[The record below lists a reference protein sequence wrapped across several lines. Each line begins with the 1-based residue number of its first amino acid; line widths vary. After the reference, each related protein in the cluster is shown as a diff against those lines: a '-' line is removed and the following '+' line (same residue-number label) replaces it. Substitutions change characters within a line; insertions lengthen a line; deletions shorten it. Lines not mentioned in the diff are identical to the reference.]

1 MPELIIFVYQ
11 MKSSEIPHYFNIF
24 PTGKIIVPVCI
35 GDLPMSDYLISED
48 TLTEEVAAYLDSN
61 PLVPGAIILH
71 DGRVK
76 SIVPRHKM
84 FERLGRRYGVELFLR
99 RPILKLEQDL
109 GTDAFVLKSHLSI
122 NMAVKLALSRVQ
134 TRIYDPII
142 VEFETGELRLLDMYV
157 LLLSQSQLSQN
168 LSGIITSLNNIEM
181 MLSSEQGRFS
191 TTLELILEGMESVVP
206 THNTHIILNLEEDGS
221 VFAHPS
227 IRYQERLAEHNS
239 IFNSVISLNQPIVL
253 EDVNLVP
260 GWPSRDFPPKTRCWL
275 GAPVISRS
283 GPVGVLSLSR
293 TAFSPFT
300 SHEKETTLVFARYV
314 GKLIENFVDELEKR
328 KLFDRKYS
336 TGG

>member
-1 MPELIIFVYQ
+1 
-11 MKSSEIPHYFNIF
+11 MKPSEIPHYFNIF

-35 GDLPMSDYLISED
+35 GDLPMSDYIITDE

-76 SIVPRHKM
+76 SIIPRQKM

-109 GTDAFVLKSHLSI
+109 GSDALVLKSHLSI
-122 NMAVKLALSRVQ
+122 NIAVKLALSRVQ

-142 VEFETGELRLLDMYV
+142 VELENGELRLLDMYV

-181 MLSSEQGRFS
+181 MLGSDQGKFS

-206 THNTHIILNLEEDGS
+206 THHTHVYLNLEEDGGF
-221 VFAHPS
+221 FAHPN
-227 IRYQERLAEHNS
+227 IRYQQRLLERNS
-239 IFNSVISLNQPIVL
+239 IFASVVSLNQPIVV
-253 EDVNLVP
+253 EDVNRVP
-260 GWPSRDFPPKTRCWL
+260 GWSSGEFPPRTRCWL
-275 GAPVISRS
+275 GAPVISPN
-283 GPVGVLSLSR
+283 GPVGLLSLSR
-293 TAFSPFT
+293 ATYSPFT
-300 SHEKETTLVFARYV
+300 NHEKETALVFARYI
-314 GKLIENFVDELEKR
+314 GKLIENSVNQIEKQ
-328 KLFDRKYS
+328 KVFDKKYS
-336 TGG
+336 IRRGN